1 MLDLQPRKRSPPCS
15 LGRRLSVRKRI
26 SYFLLFSKPGRRMKL
41 LAVLAMV
48 LLGASFLVALWFLAG
63 PSVVEPRYDLYRG
76 KVEAA
81 VGYLEGLYREDVGLV
96 SESAGGE
103 LSGIFWLANDNL
115 LAAMALGP
123 YRPGLASA
131 IGTTLETYGVFG
143 NDRVEVLDG
152 VGIGSVPRANVTLV
166 VEEGADHVILT
177 ELHTG
182 NPLSDW
188 REYADLLLLES
199 LNSWL
204 AGDEVEARRL
214 FREAVAMWD
223 GKGLVDEATP
233 EDEATLEKYA
243 VYKTALLLIVAQVLQ
258 EPFAEFRVAEETMW
272 SAQEESGGV
281 RTDLGLDLVP
291 EGLANAET
299 SALVTLVYDR
309 ERVKRLRA
317 ERSFREVVGSIP
329 QLSRVNVLLPFGV
342 LGLIGF
348 SVLAVSQNRWGYIG
362 VVCLRR

>member
-1 MLDLQPRKRSPPCS
+1 
-15 LGRRLSVRKRI
+15 
-26 SYFLLFSKPGRRMKL
+26 MKL

-48 LLGASFLVALWFLAG
+48 LLGASFLVSLWFLAG
-63 PSVVEPRYDLYRG
+63 PSVVEPGYDLYRG

-182 NPLSDW
+182 GLVSDW

-204 AGDEVEARRL
+204 AGDELGGRVL

-223 GKGLVDEATP
+223 GEGLVDKATP
-233 EDEATLEKYA
+233 KDGGYA

-258 EPFAEFRVAEETMW
+258 EPFVDFRVAEETMW

-299 SALVTLVYDR
+299 SALAILVYDR
-309 ERVKRLRA
+309 ERVETLRG
-317 ERSFREVVGSIP
+317 EGSVREMAGRVP
-329 QLSRVNVLLPFGV
+329 QLSRVDVLLPFGLLGEDVEVFLVRPVEFLSFDRGLDDVEAGV
-342 LGLIGF
+342 LQQLLVCF
-348 SVLAVSQNRWGYIG
+348 G
-362 VVCLRR
+362 VVV

>member
-1 MLDLQPRKRSPPCS
+1 
-15 LGRRLSVRKRI
+15 
-26 SYFLLFSKPGRRMKL
+26 MKL
-41 LAVLAMV
+41 LAFLAMV
-48 LLGASFLVALWFLAG
+48 LLGASFLVALWFLGG
-63 PSVVEPRYDLYRG
+63 PSVVEPRYDLHRG

-103 LSGIFWLANDNL
+103 LSETFWCANDNL
-115 LAAMALGP
+115 LVAMALGP

-131 IGTTLETYGVFG
+131 ISTTLETYGVFG

-166 VEEGADHVILT
+166 VEEGADYVILT

-182 NPLSDW
+182 GLVSDW
-188 REYADLLLLES
+188 REYADLLLLQS

-204 AGDEVEARRL
+204 AGDELGGRVL
-214 FREAVAMWD
+214 YREAVAMWD
-223 GKGLVDEATP
+223 GEGLVDEATP
-233 EDEATLEKYA
+233 EDEAALERYA
-243 VYKTALLLIVAQVLQ
+243 VYKTALLLVVAQVLQ
-258 EPFAEFRVAEETMW
+258 EPFADFRVAEDLMW

-281 RTDLGLDLVP
+281 RTGLSLGLVP

-309 ERVKRLRA
+309 ERVERLRG
-317 ERSFREVVGSIP
+317 EGSVRGVVGSVP
-329 QLSRVNVLLPFGV
+329 QVSRVDVLLPFGV

-348 SVLAVSQNRWGYIG
+348 SVLAVSQNWWGCID
-362 VVCLRR
+362 VVCLRRWCVPSGIC